1 MKHLNDILSEGILD
15 TDLDRRVE
23 NDINQMAVA
32 WVLEHISEHAVAK
45 ADLVKKHLTVNKD
58 HTLSIDMVVDLSIEE
73 SMPDYVQFDDV
84 YNIEYRIFNK
94 KDSEITINIPNTTG
108 ALKVVT
114 YKDRGK
120 SLTLNMKSNKGTKV
134 DDIVEARG
142 DINNIIFPKKFS
154 CNELDLQH
162 LDNLNLGSTKY
173 PNCKTLRLPQESV
186 KTFIRNLWKIDAER
200 IIY

>member
-15 TDLDRRVE
+15 MDFDRRVE
-23 NDINQMAVA
+23 NDLDQMAVA
-32 WVLEHISEHAVAK
+32 WVLEHISEHAT
-45 ADLVKKHLTVNKD
+45 ADSELVKKHLTVNKD
-58 HTLSIDMVVDLSIEE
+58 HTLTIDMVVELSIEE

-84 YNIEYRIFNK
+84 YTIEYRIFNK

-120 SLTLNMKSNKGTKV
+120 SLTLNMESNKGTKV
-134 DDIVEARG
+134 DDIVEVKG

-154 CNELDLQH
+154 CNELNLQH
-162 LDNLNLGSTKY
+162 LENLKLGVVKF
-173 PNCKTLRLPQESV
+173 PDCKTLYLPHDSV
-186 KTFIRNLWKIDAER
+186 EKFIRTQWKINADR
-200 IIY
+200 IKF